1 MGWDGISSPWTRA
14 GKLFKLLRLI
24 RLSKLLRLTNLSHIM
39 EKIDRAYT
47 ISRYG
52 LTMLSLLIGT
62 FSLLPTLCSHSPHI
76 IFSHEC
82 CLPFVSQLY
91 NIALLWYRA
100 MLGRNSLAESTTL
113 VSPGIRP
120 TAWTFNWPRIPMQL
134 DGWRGWLTLCSSAK
148 QFLPSIAR
156 YQSRA
161 MLYNWLTKGK
171 HHSFNALWHSCT
183 LSYSLEV

>member
-24 RLSKLLRLTNLSHIM
+24 RLSKILRLTNLSHIM

-47 ISRYG
+47 INRYG

-82 CLPFVSQLY
+82 CHRASKEWFLPLVNQFY
-91 NIALLWYRA
+91 DIALL
-100 MLGRNSLAESTTL
+100 RNSSMLQRNRFATEDN
-113 VSPGIRP
+113 VSWPLHPSNCMGILGQKKYRCQICGLI
-120 TAWTFNWPRIPMQL
+120 PRDDL
-134 DGWRGWLTLCSSAK
+134 D
-148 QFLPSIAR
+148 
-156 YQSRA
+156 
-161 MLYNWLTKGK
+161 
-171 HHSFNALWHSCT
+171 
-183 LSYSLEV
+183 